1 MPLDYTSALIGAA
14 SSCAALAIFLA
25 LFQASH
31 RGLPGVSW
39 WVASVVLLELSL
51 LLYIF
56 RKDDW
61 YGEVDYSA
69 SIRFLAIWCP
79 GVLIGAAGVSMLCGL
94 REAVGAKGDMRRLCL
109 VFGIQIL
116 VFSACTYL
124 RPSMVGRVFS
134 LSAFLCWVSFSAAW
148 VVYRHAEREL
158 ASASRLLIVVFV
170 VLAGGYAFRA
180 WGAGRYFFADAGVLK
195 QVQSSAAILLTS
207 GVNFL
212 WVVSGVV
219 FVLQREKLLAARR
232 QEQTLQQDVKRQLE
246 DHRARLSRD
255 VHDSL
260 SGTLATISLLAS
272 EGLETEQSRDALDRI
287 RRLSTSATQDLCSLL
302 NKLSAPE
309 SSLRQWLAEL
319 RVMAS
324 RVTEDAGLQLHLEA
338 SGFDARPLG
347 APLAG
352 VNLLR
357 AAQEAM
363 HNAMRHAH
371 ASSIFITVEADAV
384 RLRLSIADDGVG
396 FPAVIHS
403 GRGFLNLEHRAREL
417 GGVFSYEHGAGAKIC
432 LEVPLP
438 LAFQNSI

>member
-14 SSCAALAIFLA
+14 SSCAALAVFLA

-39 WVASVVLLELSL
+39 WVASIVLLELSL

-61 YGEVDYSA
+61 YGEVDYSVA
-69 SIRFLAIWCP
+69 IRFLAIWCP

-116 VFSACTYL
+116 VFSAWTYL
-124 RPSMVGRVFS
+124 WPSMVGRVFS
-134 LSAFLCWVSFSAAW
+134 LSVFLSWVCFSAAW

-158 ASASRLLIVVFV
+158 ASASRLLIAVFV
-170 VLAGGYAFRA
+170 VLAGGYGFRA

-324 RVTEDAGLQLHLEA
+324 RVTEDAGLQLHVEA

-371 ASSIFITVEADAV
+371 ASSIIITVDADAV